1 MPRKWPERTLK
12 EIDLRLFLHFLELQ
26 KDACG
31 IGTVSENGIVKPMT
45 QAILFFWGGGEFF
58 FLELDSQD
66 ITFPETCF
74 HSCKLIS
81 VFRN

>member
-45 QAILFFWGGGEFF
+45 QAILFFWGGEVVFF
-58 FLELDSQD
+58 GIGFSGHHIPGNMFSQ
-66 ITFPETCF
+66 
-74 HSCKLIS
+74 L
-81 VFRN
+81 